1 MIDKW
6 LSKTK
11 FKEGYEK
18 FVKKIISSRIS
29 ANQLT
34 IVGLVI
40 GLISALFI
48 YLSGV
53 FEELLIEFI
62 VLSIIFTI
70 ISFFI
75 DTLDGSVARF
85 EGPTIFGGILDI
97 FCDRLVEISIIIAIV
112 ATNPTVLIWPGMFS
126 LGAIILCISMFL
138 IVGGVIKRDDLDKK
152 SKVIVYQGGLM
163 ERSETFLFLL
173 TIILLVPWRFVIL
186 WIFAIL
192 VFLTALLRLRAAYKI
207 FKLKDE

>member
-18 FVKKIISSRIS
+18 VVRKVFLGRIS

-34 IVGLVI
+34 IIGLVI
-40 GLISALFI
+40 GLIGSLFI
-48 YLSGV
+48 YLSSV
-53 FEELLIEFI
+53 YTELSITFI
-62 VLSIIFTI
+62 VSAVIFTV
-70 ISFFI
+70 ISFII

-97 FCDRLVEISIIIAIV
+97 FCDRLVEVSIIIAIV
-112 ATNPTVLIWPGMFS
+112 ATDPSSLVWPGMFTI
-126 LGAIILCISMFL
+126 AAMVLCISMFL
-138 IVGGVIKRDDLDKK
+138 IVGGIIKRDESDKN
-152 SKVIVYQGGLM
+152 SKVIRYQGGLM
-163 ERSETFLFLL
+163 ERSETFFFLL
-173 TIILLVPWRFVIL
+173 AAIILIPWRSLVL

-192 VFLTALLRLRAAYKI
+192 VFLTAVLRLRAAYKL
-207 FKLKDE
+207 FK

>member
-18 FVKKIISSRIS
+18 VVRKVFLGRIS

-34 IVGLVI
+34 IIGLVI
-40 GLISALFI
+40 GLIGSLFI
-48 YLSGV
+48 YLSSV
-53 FEELLIEFI
+53 YTELSITFI
-62 VLSIIFTI
+62 VSAVIFTI
-70 ISFFI
+70 ISFLI

-97 FCDRLVEISIIIAIV
+97 FCDRLVEVSIIIAIV
-112 ATNPTVLIWPGMFS
+112 ATDPSSLVWPGMFTI
-126 LGAIILCISMFL
+126 AAMVLCISMFL
-138 IVGGVIKRDDLDKK
+138 IVGGIIKRDESDKN
-152 SKVIVYQGGLM
+152 SKVIRYQGGLM
-163 ERSETFLFLL
+163 ERSETFFFLL
-173 TIILLVPWRFVIL
+173 AAIILIPWRSLVL

-192 VFLTALLRLRAAYKI
+192 VFLTAVLRLRAAYKL
-207 FKLKDE
+207 FK

>member
-18 FVKKIISSRIS
+18 FVRKILSSRIS

-34 IVGLVI
+34 VIGLVI
-40 GLISALFI
+40 GLMSALLV
-48 YLSGV
+48 YLSSV
-53 FEELLIEFI
+53 YTELLMVFI
-62 VLSIIFTI
+62 VLSMVFTV

-85 EGPTIFGGILDI
+85 EEPTIFGGILDI
-97 FCDRLVEISIIIAIV
+97 FCDRLVEVSIIIAIV
-112 ATNPTVLIWPGMFS
+112 ATDPSKLVWPGMFT
-126 LGAIILCISMFL
+126 LAAIILCISMFL
-138 IVGGVIKRDDLDKK
+138 IVGGLIKRYELEKK
-152 SKVIVYQGGLM
+152 SKVIIYQGGLM
-163 ERSETFLFLL
+163 ERSETFFFLL
-173 TIILLVPWRFVIL
+173 AIILLIPWRFVIL

-192 VFLTALLRLRAAYKI
+192 VFVTALLRLRDAYKI
-207 FKLKDE
+207 FKLKDV

>member
-18 FVKKIISSRIS
+18 FVRKVFLGRIS

-34 IVGLVI
+34 IMGLII
-40 GLISALFI
+40 GLIGSLFI
-48 YLSGV
+48 YLSSV
-53 FEELLIEFI
+53 YTELLITFI
-62 VLSIIFTI
+62 VSAMIFTI
-70 ISFFI
+70 ISFLI

-97 FCDRLVEISIIIAIV
+97 FCDRLVEVSIIIAIV
-112 ATNPTVLIWPGMFS
+112 ATDPLSLVWPGMFTV
-126 LGAIILCISMFL
+126 AATVLCISMFL
-138 IVGGVIKRDDLDKK
+138 IVGGIIKRDESDKN
-152 SKVIVYQGGLM
+152 SKVIRYQGGLM
-163 ERSETFLFLL
+163 ERSETFFFFLAVIVL
-173 TIILLVPWRFVIL
+173 IPWRSLVL

-192 VFLTALLRLRAAYKI
+192 VFLTAVLRLRAAYKL
-207 FKLKDE
+207 FK

>member
-18 FVKKIISSRIS
+18 FVKKILSSRIS

-34 IVGLVI
+34 IVGLI
-40 GLISALFI
+40 FGLISALFI
-48 YLSGV
+48 YLSSV
-53 FEELLIEFI
+53 FEELFIEFI
-62 VLSIIFTI
+62 VLSIVFTI

-85 EGPTIFGGILDI
+85 EGTTIFGGILDI
-97 FCDRLVEISIIIAIV
+97 FCDRLVEITIIIAIV
-112 ATNPTVLIWPGMFS
+112 ATNPTNLIWPGMYS

-138 IVGGVIKRDDLDKK
+138 IVGGIINRDDLDKK

-163 ERSETFLFLL
+163 ERSETFFFLL
-173 TIILLVPWRFVIL
+173 AIILLVPLRFVIL

-192 VFLTALLRLRAAYKI
+192 VFLTALLRLREAYKI
-207 FKLKDE
+207 FKLKDA

>member
-18 FVKKIISSRIS
+18 FVKKVLSSRIS

-34 IVGLVI
+34 IVGLVF
-40 GLISALFI
+40 GLISAVFI

-53 FEELLIEFI
+53 FEELLIGFI
-62 VLSIIFTI
+62 LLSIIFTI
-70 ISFFI
+70 VSFVI

-97 FCDRLVEISIIIAIV
+97 FCDRLVEISIIITIV

-163 ERSETFLFLL
+163 ERSETFFFLL
-173 TIILLVPWRFVIL
+173 GIILLVPLRFVIL
-186 WIFAIL
+186 WIFALLI
-192 VFLTALLRLRAAYKI
+192 FLTALLRLRAAYKI
-207 FKLKDE
+207 FKLKDS